1 MNRFL
6 EETAE
11 AFGLDSM
18 LLMSLNL
25 VMEEAVSNIIFYAY
39 KEGET
44 GENIRISMELEDGVL
59 TIVLT
64 DTGLPFDPTAREDPD
79 VSLSAEERPIGGLG
93 IFLIKK
99 MMDEVVY
106 RRKDDANVF
115 IMSKK
120 LKKKRYDW
128 DGSTPER
135 RRIGNCD

>member
-18 LLMSLNL
+18 LLISLNL

-79 VSLSAEERPIGGLG
+79 VSLPAEERPIGGLG

-106 RRKDDANVF
+106 RREDDANVF

-120 LKKKRYDW
+120 IKKEK
-128 DGSTPER
+128 
-135 RRIGNCD
+135 I

>member
-120 LKKKRYDW
+120 IKKEK
-128 DGSTPER
+128 
-135 RRIGNCD
+135 I

>member
-11 AFGLDSM
+11 AFGLDGS

-39 KEGET
+39 KKEET
-44 GENIRISMELEDGVL
+44 DKSIGISVELEDDLL
-59 TIVLT
+59 TVVLT
-64 DTGLPFDPTAREDPD
+64 DTGRSFDPTAREDPD
-79 VSLSAEERPIGGLG
+79 VSLSAEDRPIGGLG

-99 MMDEVVY
+99 MMDKVVY
-106 RRKDDANVF
+106 RREAGKNVF

-120 LKKKRYDW
+120 IKKEK
-128 DGSTPER
+128 
-135 RRIGNCD
+135 I

>member
-106 RRKDDANVF
+106 RRETDTNVF
-115 IMSKK
+115 IM
-120 LKKKRYDW
+120 KKKIKK
-128 DGSTPER
+128 EK
-135 RRIGNCD
+135 I

>member
-79 VSLSAEERPIGGLG
+79 VSLPAEERPIGGLG

-106 RRKDDANVF
+106 RREDDANVF

-120 LKKKRYDW
+120 IKKEK
-128 DGSTPER
+128 
-135 RRIGNCD
+135 I

>member
-11 AFGLDSM
+11 AFGLDSS

-39 KEGET
+39 KKEET
-44 GENIRISMELEDGVL
+44 DKSIGISVTLEDDLL
-59 TIVLT
+59 TVVLT
-64 DTGLPFDPTAREDPD
+64 DTGRPFDPTAREDPD
-79 VSLSAEERPIGGLG
+79 VSLSAEDRPIGGLG

-99 MMDEVVY
+99 MMDRVVY
-106 RRKDDANVF
+106 RREADKNVF

-120 LKKKRYDW
+120 IKKEK
-128 DGSTPER
+128 
-135 RRIGNCD
+135 I

>member
-106 RRKDDANVF
+106 RREDDANVF

-120 LKKKRYDW
+120 IKKEK
-128 DGSTPER
+128 
-135 RRIGNCD
+135 I

>member
-106 RRKDDANVF
+106 RREADTNVF

-120 LKKKRYDW
+120 IKKEK
-128 DGSTPER
+128 
-135 RRIGNCD
+135 I

>member
-11 AFGLDSM
+11 AFGLDSS

-39 KEGET
+39 KKEET
-44 GENIRISMELEDGVL
+44 DKSIGISVTLEDDLL
-59 TIVLT
+59 TVVLT
-64 DTGLPFDPTAREDPD
+64 DTGRSFDPTAREDPD
-79 VSLSAEERPIGGLG
+79 VSLSAEDRPIGGLG

-99 MMDEVVY
+99 MMDKVVY
-106 RRKDDANVF
+106 RREADKNVF

-120 LKKKRYDW
+120 IKKEK
-128 DGSTPER
+128 
-135 RRIGNCD
+135 I

>member
-11 AFGLDSM
+11 AFRLDSA

-39 KEGET
+39 KDGET
-44 GENIRISMELEDGVL
+44 GENIRISMELADDVL
-59 TIVLT
+59 TIILT

-106 RRKDDANVF
+106 RREGDTNVF
-115 IMSKK
+115 IMRKK
-120 LKKKRYDW
+120 IKKEK
-128 DGSTPER
+128 
-135 RRIGNCD
+135 I

>member
-11 AFGLDSM
+11 AFGLDSA

-106 RRKDDANVF
+106 RRETDTNVF
-115 IMSKK
+115 IM
-120 LKKKRYDW
+120 KKKIKK
-128 DGSTPER
+128 EK
-135 RRIGNCD
+135 I